1 MFNGD
6 IGFVSRVDTEDREL
20 TVDFDGREV
29 VYDVSELEELS
40 LAYATTIHKAQGSE
54 YPIVILPFM
63 MTHYVMLQRNLL
75 YTGVTRARKI
85 LVMIGEKR
93 AISYAIR
100 NNRATERNTRL
111 AQRLRDAVSLETG
124 SGETGSL
131 ETDCGKILPGEGAA
145 TETGMVLQRGG
156 PVRPAEKQIRTGER
170 RRGIGTC
177 V

>member
-1 MFNGD
+1 M
-6 IGFVSRVDTEDREL
+6 
-20 TVDFDGREV
+20 DFDGREV

-124 SGETGSL
+124 SGETGSGETGSGETGSL

-156 PVRPAEKQIRTGER
+156 PVRPAEKTGFGQGKGEEASE
-170 RRGIGTC
+170 TC